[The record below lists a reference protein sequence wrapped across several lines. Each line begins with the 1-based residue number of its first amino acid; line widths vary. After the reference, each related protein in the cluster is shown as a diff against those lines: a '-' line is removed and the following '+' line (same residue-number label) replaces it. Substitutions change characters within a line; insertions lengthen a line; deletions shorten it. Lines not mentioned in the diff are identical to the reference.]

1 MVRRSMT
8 TAPTSPTPQQTKP
21 PQPAKPAVAAAPPPP
36 KLPLTMKHTT
46 QPGWGVGLVV
56 QDLPLHW
63 ILFFE
68 HGGEKKFVKAMAK
81 VLEPVKLEADELAA
95 LQARA
100 HGRKPKAGP
109 KPSPNLRTGKKPAA
123 KKTAALRFPTFAA
136 QVALFEQLF
145 VGGFQGDKFVK
156 EERGA
161 PGATGEEG
169 YKEAA
174 IALAKEKLSL
184 AAFGST
190 PPDELFKNAQDVL
203 AATNIVFPIEG
214 PIPFRKLEG
223 EDRAKA
229 MAGLKDVLHG
239 AGDYAE
245 RLERFAASI
254 KLKDS
259 KGEVKKV
266 TWPLATVFGGLFD
279 PKQHT
284 CVKPTAFAG
293 QAATLGLKVE
303 KSQALDAAG
312 YKLFLEVATKTQQL
326 LVEAGHQPRDLMD
339 VYTFIWR
346 THAEKPAAV

>member
-1 MVRRSMT
+1 MT
-8 TAPTSPTPQQTKP
+8 TAPN
-21 PQPAKPAVAAAPPPP
+21 PPPP
-36 KLPLTMKHTT
+36 SKPTQVPPAPAAQPAAKPQPLTFKHTT
-46 QPGWGVGLVV
+46 QPGWGMGLVV

-63 ILFFE
+63 VLFFE

-81 VLEPVKLEADELAA
+81 VLEPVKLDEDELAA

-109 KPSPNLRTGKKPAA
+109 KPSPNLRYGKKPAA
-123 KKTAALRFPTFAA
+123 KKTSAPRFPTFAA
-136 QVALFEQLF
+136 QVELFEKLF
-145 VGGFQGDKFVK
+145 VGGFQGEKFVK

-174 IALAKEKLSL
+174 IALAKDKLSA
-184 AAFGST
+184 AAFEST
-190 PPDELFKNAQDVL
+190 PPEELFKNAQAVL
-203 AATNIVFPIEG
+203 SATNIVFPIEG

-223 EDRAKA
+223 EDRARA
-229 MAGLKDVLHG
+229 MAGLKAVLHDT
-239 AGDYAE
+239 GDYGE
-245 RLERFAASI
+245 RLERFAATI
-254 KLKDS
+254 NLKDS
-259 KGEVKKV
+259 KGEAKKV

-279 PKQHT
+279 PKQYT

-293 QAATLGLKVE
+293 QAVTLGMKVE
-303 KSQALDAAG
+303 KTQALNAAG

-326 LVEAGHQPRDLMD
+326 LIEAGHQPRDLMD

-346 THAEKPAAV
+346 THAEKPDVVVVA